1 MVVDHT
7 SYAVSELKG
16 DHTLLASDVLIESE
30 VIFGKN
36 KIEVCFLIT
45 SENMCWFTLEA
56 CKL

>member
-30 VIFGKN
+30 VILGKN
-36 KIEVCFLIT
+36 KIEVCLLIA
-45 SENMCWFTLEA
+45 SENICWFTLEA